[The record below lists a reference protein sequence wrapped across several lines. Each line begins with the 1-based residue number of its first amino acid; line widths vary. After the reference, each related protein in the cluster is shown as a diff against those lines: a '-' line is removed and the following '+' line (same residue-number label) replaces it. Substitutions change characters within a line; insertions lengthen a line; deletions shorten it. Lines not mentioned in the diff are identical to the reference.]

1 LIHPAG
7 LGRMRHTEK
16 CVRHEGNYRRRFI
29 VEMAKKKQ
37 DAEATDEQTDVAS
50 LITVRVSPKSQ
61 KGAVIG
67 WMDDGALKVKVLSA
81 PEGGRANIELLRVV
95 AEELKIPVRHVT
107 IESGSTSTTKT
118 LKILGLDED
127 EVKRRLDR

>member
-1 LIHPAG
+1 
-7 LGRMRHTEK
+7 
-16 CVRHEGNYRRRFI
+16 
-29 VEMAKKKQ
+29 MAKKKQ
-37 DAEATDEQTDVAS
+37 DSEAADEQFDVES
-50 LITVRVSPKSQ
+50 LITVHVSPKSQ

-81 PEGGRANIELLRVV
+81 PEGGRANIELLRVL

-118 LKILGLDED
+118 LKILGLDAD